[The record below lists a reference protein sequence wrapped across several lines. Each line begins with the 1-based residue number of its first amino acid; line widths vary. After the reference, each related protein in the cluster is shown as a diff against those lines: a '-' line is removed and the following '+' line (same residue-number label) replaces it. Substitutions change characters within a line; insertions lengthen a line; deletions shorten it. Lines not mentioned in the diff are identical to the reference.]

1 MRRRIA
7 SAGLKVPRSNRINSS
22 NRTQASYN
30 AAENGGYG
38 EGAKFGTFTESRI
51 AAAAYQEII
60 AQSSRLVQRSSEEV
74 LRLQAA
80 PALLRHAAT
89 RSQSMTEV
97 RHGQILDAT
106 LRNRTP
112 LTCLANT
119 SPLPHALSGF
129 QEGVIEIVQKRLHA
143 YAYHDLETHMPI
155 EKTITKR
162 PLQSLRTRPNFWAKS
177 SPAERLSAMAVICQT
192 HDDGK
197 PQSRLSRLHYFFGTK
212 VR

>member
-7 SAGLKVPRSNRINSS
+7 SGGLKVPRSNRS

-51 AAAAYQEII
+51 AAAYQEII
-60 AQSSRLVQRSSEEV
+60 AQSSRLVQRSSEEG

-106 LRNRTP
+106 RRNRTP

-119 SPLPHALSGF
+119 SPLPHVPSGF

>member
-1 MRRRIA
+1 MQGNALGQGQIWHLHRVTDTRSGEPRDSRPNQLARSVDSRRRCATLGLSVPLKTLGHKIRA
-7 SAGLKVPRSNRINSS
+7 S
-22 NRTQASYN
+22 
-30 AAENGGYG
+30 G
-38 EGAKFGTFTESRI
+38 EIR
-51 AAAAYQEII
+51 
-60 AQSSRLVQRSSEEV
+60 
-74 LRLQAA
+74 
-80 PALLRHAAT
+80 PH
-89 RSQSMTEV
+89 
-97 RHGQILDAT
+97 QILDAT

-119 SPLPHALSGF
+119 SPLPHVPSGF